1 MLSFLSQRLARLAH
15 QLAHKVSLGLA
26 IAGGVLLLALVL
38 LTVLSILGR
47 ELAALAFLSEMLG
60 PIPGDYELIEL
71 GMGFAIFAF
80 LPWAHWINAHAS
92 VDLLR
97 PLFGKRINLALDM
110 VRDGLML
117 LFAFF
122 LARQLWLGMLDKQSY
137 EETSFILQIPLW
149 WGYGAGLIGALL
161 FVLICVIKFMLLCY
175 RSFSGDLSAHPDE
188 PRAGGGL

>member
-15 QLAHKVSLGLA
+15 QFAHKVSLGLA

-38 LTVLSILGR
+38 LSVLSILGR
-47 ELAALAFLSEMLG
+47 ELAALAFLSERLG

-80 LPWAHWINAHAS
+80 LPWAHWVNAHAS

-97 PLFGKRINLALDM
+97 PLFGEKINLALDM

-122 LARQLWLGMLDKQSY
+122 LARQLWLGLLDKQSY
-137 EETSFILQIPLW
+137 GETSFILQIPLW
-149 WGYGAGLIGALL
+149 WGYAAGLIGALL

-175 RSFSGDLSAHPDE
+175 RSFSGDLSAYPDK